1 MHRLDLLLVQNSEG
15 SSNSQNNK
23 KKKRV
28 KVSTLE
34 LNFIPFYKLPECL
47 IITRQSSIP
56 SVIKRMQS

>member
-15 SSNSQNNK
+15 SSNSQNN